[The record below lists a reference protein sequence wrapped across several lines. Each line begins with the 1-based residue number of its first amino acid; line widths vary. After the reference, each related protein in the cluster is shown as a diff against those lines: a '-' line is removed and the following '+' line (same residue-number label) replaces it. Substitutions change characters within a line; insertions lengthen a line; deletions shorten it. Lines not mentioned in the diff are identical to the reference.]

1 MWTEQALLMCL
12 LPSRFLASI
21 YLQPAELSPVP
32 AGGLLT
38 MNITESFS
46 TQQNT
51 PWGGAWLGSPGNK
64 RNVQLKHQADIE
76 GKGIITMELECLVF
90 CLLYVI

>member
-46 TQQNT
+46 RQHKT

-76 GKGIITMELECLVF
+76 GKGIITGV
-90 CLLYVI
+90 